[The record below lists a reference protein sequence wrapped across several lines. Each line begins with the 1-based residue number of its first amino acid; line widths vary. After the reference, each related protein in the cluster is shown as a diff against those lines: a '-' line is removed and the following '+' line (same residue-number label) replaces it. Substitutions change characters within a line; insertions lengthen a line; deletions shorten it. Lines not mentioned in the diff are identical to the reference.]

1 MIYLVYGG
9 VIINVIKDLYYIKEI
24 DKKIA
29 QEIHIKEHYLHRKA
43 PCSYAYGLFEKETDK
58 IVGVVLYG
66 VPASRSL
73 QKGICGEDYANQV
86 GELTRLWVED
96 GTPKNVESFLIGNTI
111 KLQGFKILVSFAECR
126 QGHVGYVYQATN
138 WLYTGLS
145 AKRTDVVIDG
155 KVCGHP
161 RHITDKYG
169 GQKQAREILGDRFQ
183 LVPRPRKHRYIYF
196 NCNKKEK
203 KILMSKLRYKILP
216 YPKDCNEK

>member
-1 MIYLVYGG
+1 M
-9 VIINVIKDLYYIKEI
+9 IINVIKDLYYIKEI

>member
-1 MIYLVYGG
+1 MGR

-169 GQKQAREILGDRFQ
+169 GQKQAREMLGDRFQ
-183 LVPRPRKHRYIYF
+183 LVPRPRKYRYIYF

>member
-1 MIYLVYGG
+1 MGG
-9 VIINVIKDLYYIKEI
+9 VIINMIKDLYYIKEI

>member
-1 MIYLVYGG
+1 M
-9 VIINVIKDLYYIKEI
+9 IKDLYYIKEI

-43 PCSYAYGLFEKETDK
+43 PCSYAYGLFEKETNK

>member
-1 MIYLVYGG
+1 MGG

-111 KLQGFKILVSFAECR
+111 KLQGFKILVSFAECK

>member
-1 MIYLVYGG
+1 M
-9 VIINVIKDLYYIKEI
+9 IKDLYYIKEI

>member
-1 MIYLVYGG
+1 MRG
-9 VIINVIKDLYYIKEI
+9 VIINMIKDLYCIKEI
-24 DKKIA
+24 DKKMA

>member
-1 MIYLVYGG
+1 M
-9 VIINVIKDLYYIKEI
+9 IKDLYYIKEI

-96 GTPKNVESFLIGNTI
+96 GTPKNAESFLIGNTI

-155 KVCGHP
+155 KVCGHQ

-203 KILMSKLRYKILP
+203 KMLMSKLRYKILP

>member
-1 MIYLVYGG
+1 M
-9 VIINVIKDLYYIKEI
+9 IKDLYCIKEI
-24 DKKIA
+24 DKKMA

>member
-1 MIYLVYGG
+1 M
-9 VIINVIKDLYYIKEI
+9 IKDLYYIKEI

-155 KVCGHP
+155 KICGHP

>member
-1 MIYLVYGG
+1 MGG
-9 VIINVIKDLYYIKEI
+9 VIINMIKDLYYIKEI

-43 PCSYAYGLFEKETDK
+43 PCSYAYGLFEKETNK